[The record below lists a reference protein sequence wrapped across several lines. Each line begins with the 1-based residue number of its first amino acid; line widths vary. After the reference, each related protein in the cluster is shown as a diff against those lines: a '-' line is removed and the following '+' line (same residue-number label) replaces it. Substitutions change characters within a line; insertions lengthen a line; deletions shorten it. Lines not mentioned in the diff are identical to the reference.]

1 MTDKQKEEI
10 RNLLKRR
17 SPDFLKNLI
26 NEMKQESK
34 DSIKRKQHYDNI
46 NRNSRLH
53 NISKS

>member
-46 NRNSRLH
+46 NKHSGLYD
-53 NISKS
+53 ISKS